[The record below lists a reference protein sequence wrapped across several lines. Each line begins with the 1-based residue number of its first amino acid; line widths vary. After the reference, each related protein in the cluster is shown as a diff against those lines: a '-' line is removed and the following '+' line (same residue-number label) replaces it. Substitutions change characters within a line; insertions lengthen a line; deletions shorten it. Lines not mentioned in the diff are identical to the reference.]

1 MTSRQ
6 RRTGP
11 ATALLLLAMT
21 AGCSTSVPP
30 VPDASPARLAAG
42 EAPRLP
48 LDGLFWSDEEYTLLH
63 KALDILTSQCM
74 ERSKVPMPPGTAAP
88 VSRGPRAAHRY
99 GTLDREEAER
109 YGYHGPPSPALAP
122 PPALTPE
129 QRTAL
134 AGTQNGRPGPAG
146 TPTEGC
152 NGWAAM
158 QITGTTSYPVDA
170 ELLRTLDFESFDL
183 SRRDP
188 RTVRAIDAWASCME
202 AAGATHAA
210 GPDEKPPALRGT
222 QADAEEIRTA
232 VADVACKEETR
243 LVGTWAGVETAYQQD
258 LLRRHGG
265 EVEDIERGRRSQLS
279 KAADTIGKTERR

>member
-6 RRTGP
+6 HRT
-11 ATALLLLAMT
+11 ATALLLLVMT
-21 AGCSTSVPP
+21 AGCSTSAPA

-42 EAPRLP
+42 EVPRLP
-48 LDGLFWSDEEYTLLH
+48 LDGLFWSDQEYTLLH

-74 ERSKVPMPPGTAAP
+74 DRSRVPMPPGTAAP

-99 GTLDREEAER
+99 GTLAREEAER
-109 YGYHGPPSPALAP
+109 YGYHSPPPPPVPP

-134 AGTQNGRPGPAG
+134 AGTRNGRPGPAG
-146 TPTEGC
+146 TPAEGC
-152 NGWAAM
+152 NGWAAV

-183 SRRDP
+183 SRHDP
-188 RTVRAIDAWASCME
+188 RTARAIDAWASCME
-202 AAGATHAA
+202 ASGATHAS

-232 VADVACKEETR
+232 LADVSCKEKTQ

-258 LLRRHGG
+258 LLRQHGG
-265 EVEDIERGRRSQLS
+265 EVKDIERGRQDQLS
-279 KAADTIGKTERR
+279 KAADTIEKAERR